1 MVGRMAIV
9 AVGKI
14 AIAATGALAFH
25 AGGGMHATRGE
36 RWSRTHRNQLD

>member
-1 MVGRMAIV
+1 MIGRMASV

-25 AGGGMHATRGE
+25 ARGGRPATRGE
-36 RWSRTHRNQLD
+36 MQNRAHRNQLD